1 MKMVKKALTY
11 EAGLARAAGVCA
23 RGEHS
28 GFEMRR
34 KLQQW
39 GADAEVAG
47 KIVDWLEKQG
57 FIDEMRFARSFVH
70 DKYRFD
76 GWGRIKIRYAL
87 GQHGVDGQVADDA
100 LQEVDDAEYRSNLQ
114 VLLRAKF
121 RASNE
126 KNPYKLKASL
136 FRYAMSRG
144 YELDYI
150 APVVAGLVAGAD
162 DFDSGVL

>member
-1 MKMVKKALTY
+1 MVKKALTY
-11 EAGLARAAGVCA
+11 EAGLARAAGLCA

-34 KLQQW
+34 KLLQW
-39 GADAEVAG
+39 GADAEIAR
-47 KIVDWLEKQG
+47 KIVGWLEENG
-57 FIDEMRFARSFVH
+57 FIDESRFAKSFVH

-76 GWGRIKIRYAL
+76 GWGRIKIRYTL
-87 GQHGVDGQVADDA
+87 GQHGVVGQVADEA
-100 LQEVDDAEYRSNLQ
+100 LQEIDDAEYRSNLQ
-114 VLLRAKF
+114 VMLRAKF
-121 RASNE
+121 CASNE
-126 KNPYKLKASL
+126 KNPYKLKALL

-144 YELDYI
+144 YEPDYI